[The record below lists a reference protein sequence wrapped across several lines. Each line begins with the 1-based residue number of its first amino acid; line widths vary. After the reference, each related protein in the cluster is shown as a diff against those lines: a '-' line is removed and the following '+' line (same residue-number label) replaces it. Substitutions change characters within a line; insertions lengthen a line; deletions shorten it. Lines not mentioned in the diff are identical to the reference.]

1 MSRGALSASSYGENE
16 MKLTFVGGGT
26 MAEALIRRLVAGEV
40 VSPGQVR
47 VVDPVSGRRE
57 LLERQYGVDTYSE
70 PSDCMGGADV
80 VVLAVKPQDLEKAAS
95 QMGKLEE
102 GQLLLSILAGV
113 KLERLTSRFEHGIVV
128 RAMPNMPAQVG
139 QGMTVWTATAG
150 VVQPHIE
157 RARTILSALG
167 KELYVPDEKYV
178 DMATALSG
186 SGPAYVFLFVEAL
199 IDGAVRIGMP
209 RAMAEELAVQTVL
222 GSTEYLRESG
232 KHPAELRNLV
242 TSPGGTTAAALH
254 ELEKGSLRTL
264 VAEAVAA
271 AYARTKGL

>member
-1 MSRGALSASSYGENE
+1 
-16 MKLTFVGGGT
+16 
-26 MAEALIRRLVAGEV
+26 MAEALIKRLVADEV

-47 VVDPVSGRRE
+47 VVDPVGGRRE
-57 LLERQYGVDTYSE
+57 LLERQYGVDTYPE
-70 PSDCMGGADV
+70 PLDCIGGADV
-80 VVLAVKPQDLEKAAS
+80 VVLAVKPQDLEKAAG
-95 QMGKLEE
+95 QVGKLEE

-113 KLERLTSRFEHGIVV
+113 KLERLSSRFEHGVVV

-139 QGMTVWTATAG
+139 QGMTVWTATSG
-150 VVQPHIE
+150 VGQPHIE
-157 RARTILSALG
+157 RARTILAALG

-222 GSTEYLRESG
+222 GSMEYLRESG

-254 ELEKGSLRTL
+254 ELEKGNLRTL

>member
-1 MSRGALSASSYGENE
+1 
-16 MKLTFVGGGT
+16 
-26 MAEALIRRLVAGEV
+26 MAEALIRRLLADEV

-47 VVDPVSGRRE
+47 VADPVEGRRE
-57 LLERQYGVDTYSE
+57 LLERQYGVDTYPE
-70 PSDCMGGADV
+70 PSDCTGEADV

-113 KLERLTSRFEHGIVV
+113 KLERLATLFEHGIIV

-139 QGMTVWTATAG
+139 QGMTVWTATSGAG
-150 VVQPHIE
+150 EPHIE

-167 KELYVPDEKYV
+167 EELYVPDEKYV

-209 RAMAEELAVQTVL
+209 RVMAEELSVQTVL
-222 GSTEYLRESG
+222 GSMEYLRESG

-264 VAEAVAA
+264 IAEAVAA
-271 AYARTKGL
+271 AYTRTKGL

>member
-1 MSRGALSASSYGENE
+1 
-16 MKLTFVGGGT
+16 
-26 MAEALIRRLVAGEV
+26 MAEALIRRLIADEV

-47 VVDPVSGRRE
+47 VVDPADGRRE
-57 LLERQYGVDTYSE
+57 LLERQYGVLTYSE
-70 PSDCMGGADV
+70 PSDCVAGADV

-113 KLERLTSRFEHGIVV
+113 KLERLSSRFEHGGIV

-139 QGMTVWTATAG
+139 KGMTVWTATSG
-150 VVQPHIE
+150 VVPAQIE

-167 KELYVPDEKYV
+167 EELYVPDEKYV

-209 RAMAEELAVQTVL
+209 WAMAEELAVQTVI

-232 KHPAELRNLV
+232 KHPAELKNLV

-264 VAEAVAA
+264 VAEALAA